1 MATTL
6 PTPIEFRL
14 PDDWR
19 PAPPDEVG
27 APGAAFVALI
37 PNPDDGFTA
46 NVTIDG
52 EYRPDATPL
61 TSFADSSV
69 ETLRG
74 AARTV
79 TVLDRT
85 EVGSILAPALTQ
97 TLRLTDQDERQLV
110 QSQVYLSML
119 DADDPAK
126 RAVIRLVL
134 TATASQ
140 VRFVLPDFQWFVSTV
155 RPEAGSSD
163 TARPEAGGSDNVR
176 PEGAGSDP
184 D

>member
-1 MATTL
+1 MAGTL

-52 EYRPDATPL
+52 EHRPDATPL
-61 TSFADSSV
+61 SGLADRSV
-69 ETLRG
+69 ETLRASLGGG
-74 AARTV
+74 AEAV

-85 EVGSILAPALTQ
+85 EVGSASAPALTQ
-97 TLRLTDQDERQLV
+97 TLRLRDQDERQLV
-110 QSQVYLSML
+110 QAQVYLSLL
-119 DADDPAK
+119 DTEDPAR

-134 TATASQ
+134 TATAAQ
-140 VRFVLPDFQWFVSTV
+140 ARAVLPDFQWFVSTV
-155 RPEAGSSD
+155 RPEG
-163 TARPEAGGSDNVR
+163 AR
-176 PEGAGSDP
+176 SDP
-184 D
+184 N